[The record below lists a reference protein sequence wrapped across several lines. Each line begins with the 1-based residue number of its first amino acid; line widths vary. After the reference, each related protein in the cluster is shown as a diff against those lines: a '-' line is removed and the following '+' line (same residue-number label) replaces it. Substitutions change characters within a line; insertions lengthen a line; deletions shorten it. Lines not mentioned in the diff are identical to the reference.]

1 VDRRRIWV
9 LAAAGLVVWNLAA
22 EALPSTTTAIRN
34 LIESFIGLGTVT
46 SVVLVAAGREV
57 DVHVRMDDVRAMPR
71 DRKDWLWFFEGVSE
85 IATSRVF
92 QPPQAHAGLARV
104 VRIRMWYSLR
114 GRVVARAARD
124 RDQALPTVVLTPP

>member
-1 VDRRRIWV
+1 MDRRRIWV
-9 LAAAGLVVWNLAA
+9 LASVGLLVWNLAA
-22 EALPSTTTAIRN
+22 EALPSTTAAIRN
-34 LIESFIGLGTVT
+34 LIESFIGVGTVT
-46 SVVLVAAGREV
+46 SVVLAAAGREA
-57 DVHVRMDDVRAMPR
+57 DVHVRMDGVRAMPP

-104 VRIRMWYSLR
+104 LRIRMWYSLR

-124 RDQALPTVVLTPP
+124 RGQAGPTVVLTPP